1 MRSIMK
7 VIEQKRMDL
16 TPKGRQ
22 LADFVVSGPGKVVF
36 MTTKELSEACRVSEA
51 TVVRFVGQLGYDGY
65 SSFIQALRDLLD
77 TELNLIDRL
86 DLTDTKGPGG
96 NRFQR
101 VVFGEIDNLKQLLES
116 MDLKKVDSVIEW
128 LHKSPSVTV
137 IGSRLSFT
145 LAYYLGWSL
154 TKIRTHVHTLK
165 GSDSTAFDTLTFAP
179 ENSLVI
185 IIATT
190 RYPNELIR
198 IGKFVRRLNH
208 RLIVLTDSSTCP
220 LIQFAD
226 ESLVAPLRNIPFI
239 GSPTALGC
247 LINFIIQELA
257 ARKGGEL
264 TIHQRKLEQTYWEND
279 VLFNTKNE
287 NKTIED

>member
-7 VIEQKRMDL
+7 VIEQKHRDL

-36 MTTKELSEACRVSEA
+36 MTTKELSGACHVSEA

-65 SSFIQALRDLLD
+65 SHFIQALRDYLD

-86 DLTDTKGPGG
+86 DLTDIKGPGG

-101 VVFGEIDNLKQLLES
+101 VVFEEIDNLKQLLES
-116 MDLKKVDSVIEW
+116 MDLKKIDSVVAW
-128 LHKSPSVTV
+128 LHSSPSITV

-154 TKIRTHVHTLK
+154 TKIRSNIQILK
-165 GSDSTAFDTLTFAP
+165 GSDSTSLDTLTFAP
-179 ENSLVI
+179 EDNLVI

-208 RLIVLTDSSTCP
+208 RLVVFTDSVTCP

-226 ESLVAPLRNIPFI
+226 EALVAPLRNIPFI

-257 ARKGGEL
+257 GKKGRAL
-264 TIHQRKLEQTYWEND
+264 KAHQQKLENAYWEND
-279 VLFNTKNE
+279 VLFNMKIENE
-287 NKTIED
+287 TV

>member
-1 MRSIMK
+1 MR
-7 VIEQKRMDL
+7 VIEKKRLDL
-16 TPKGRQ
+16 TPKGNL
-22 LADFVVSGPGKVVF
+22 LADFVVSNPGKVVF
-36 MTTKELSEACRVSEA
+36 MTTKEYSKACHVSEA

-65 SSFIQALRDLLD
+65 SNFIQALRDLLD

-86 DLTDTKGPGG
+86 DLADIKGPGAD
-96 NRFQR
+96 RFQR
-101 VVFGEIDNLKQLLES
+101 VVFEEIDNLKQLLES
-116 MDLKKVDSVIEW
+116 MDLKKIDSVVER
-128 LHKSPSVTV
+128 LHSSPSIIV

-145 LAYYLGWSL
+145 LAYYFGWSL
-154 TKIRTHVHTLK
+154 TKIKSNIQILK
-165 GSDSTAFDTLTFAP
+165 GSDSTTLDTLTFAP
-179 ENSLVI
+179 EHSLVI

-198 IGKFVRRLNH
+198 IGKFVQRLNH

-239 GSPTALGC
+239 GSPTAIGC

-257 ARKGGEL
+257 AKKGPKL
-264 TIHQRKLEQTYWEND
+264 KNHQQKLEKTYWEND
-279 VLFNTKNE
+279 VLFNMK
-287 NKTIED
+287 

>member
-7 VIEQKRMDL
+7 VIEQKHMDL
-16 TPKGRQ
+16 TPKGKL
-22 LADFVVSGPGKVVF
+22 LADFVVSNPGKVVF
-36 MTTKELSEACRVSEA
+36 MTTKEYSKACHVSEA
-51 TVVRFVGQLGYDGY
+51 TVVRFVGQLGYGGY
-65 SSFIQALRDLLD
+65 SNFIQALRDLLD

-86 DLTDTKGPGG
+86 DLADIKGPGAD
-96 NRFQR
+96 RFQR
-101 VVFGEIDNLKQLLES
+101 VVFEEIDNLKQLLVS
-116 MDLKKVDSVIEW
+116 MDLKKIDSVVER
-128 LHKSPSVTV
+128 LHSSPSIIV

-145 LAYYLGWSL
+145 LSYYFGWSL
-154 TKIRTHVHTLK
+154 TKIKTNIQILK
-165 GSDSTAFDTLTFAP
+165 GSDSTTLDTLTFAP

-198 IGKFVRRLNH
+198 IGKFVQRLNH

-257 ARKGGEL
+257 AKKGPEL
-264 TIHQRKLEQTYWEND
+264 KNHQQKLEQTYWEND
-279 VLFNTKNE
+279 VLFNMK
-287 NKTIED
+287 

>member
-16 TPKGRQ
+16 TPKGKL
-22 LADFVVSGPGKVVF
+22 LADFVVSNPGKVVF
-36 MTTKELSEACRVSEA
+36 MTTKEYSKACHVSEA

-65 SSFIQALRDLLD
+65 SNFIQALRDLLD

-86 DLTDTKGPGG
+86 DLADIKGPGAD
-96 NRFQR
+96 RFQR
-101 VVFGEIDNLKQLLES
+101 VVFEEIDNLKQLLES
-116 MDLKKVDSVIEW
+116 MDLKKIDSVVER
-128 LHKSPSVTV
+128 LHSSPSIIV

-145 LAYYLGWSL
+145 LSYYFGWSL
-154 TKIRTHVHTLK
+154 TKIKTNIQILK
-165 GSDSTAFDTLTFAP
+165 GSDSTTLDTLTFAP

-198 IGKFVRRLNH
+198 IGKFVQRLNH

-257 ARKGGEL
+257 AKKGPEL
-264 TIHQRKLEQTYWEND
+264 KNHQQKLEKTYWEND
-279 VLFNTKNE
+279 VLFNMK
-287 NKTIED
+287 

>member
-7 VIEQKRMDL
+7 VIEKKRLDL
-16 TPKGRQ
+16 TPKGKL
-22 LADFVVSGPGKVVF
+22 LADFVVSNPGKVVF
-36 MTTKELSEACRVSEA
+36 MTTKEYSKACHVSEA

-65 SSFIQALRDLLD
+65 SNFIQALRDLLD

-86 DLTDTKGPGG
+86 DLADIKGPGAD
-96 NRFQR
+96 RFQR
-101 VVFGEIDNLKQLLES
+101 VVFEEIDNLKQLLES
-116 MDLKKVDSVIEW
+116 MDLKKIDSVVER
-128 LHKSPSVTV
+128 LHSSPSIIV

-145 LAYYLGWSL
+145 LSYYFGWSL
-154 TKIRTHVHTLK
+154 TKIKTNIQILK
-165 GSDSTAFDTLTFAP
+165 GSDSTTLDTLTFAP

-198 IGKFVRRLNH
+198 IGKFVQRLNH

-257 ARKGGEL
+257 AKKGPEL
-264 TIHQRKLEQTYWEND
+264 KNHQQKLEQTYWEND
-279 VLFNTKNE
+279 VLFNMK
-287 NKTIED
+287 